1 MAFYLVDYENVN
13 TEGLQGVEQLTAA
26 DEVIIFYSEHA
37 DRLTFD
43 LHRRLNESKAQIHYF
58 KVGACKKNALD
69 FQLVSYL
76 GYLIAQTSGHSFY
89 LISHDTGFQS
99 VVRFWSEQQITVVQT
114 GELQPAQQPAQAP
127 KDPLQQQV
135 EALFADAGLA
145 AVVLD
150 CLQRSKNKQE
160 LHNLLAAK
168 LRNDG
173 VGDIYKK
180 VKHLL

>member
-76 GYLIAQTSGHSFY
+76 GYLIAQNSGQSFY
-89 LISHDTGFQS
+89 IISHDTGFQS

-114 GELQPAQQPAQAP
+114 GELQPVQQPAQAP

-135 EALFADAGLA
+135 EALFADAG
-145 AVVLD
+145 
-150 CLQRSKNKQE
+150 
-160 LHNLLAAK
+160 
-168 LRNDG
+168 
-173 VGDIYKK
+173 
-180 VKHLL
+180 

>member
-1 MAFYLVDYENVN
+1 MTFYLVDYENVN
-13 TEGLQGVEQLTAA
+13 TEGLQGVEHLTAA
-26 DEVIIFYSEHA
+26 DEIIIFYSEHA

-58 KVGACKKNALD
+58 KVDACKKNALD

-76 GYLIAQTSGHSFY
+76 GYLIAQNEGQAFY
-89 LISHDTGFQS
+89 IISRDTGFQS
-99 VVRFWSEQQITVVQT
+99 VVRFWSEQQIAVAQI
-114 GELQPAQQPAQAP
+114 GELQPVQQPEQAQ

-135 EALFADAGLA
+135 EALFADAALA

-150 CLQRSKNKQE
+150 CLRRSKDKQE

-173 VGDIYKK
+173 VGAIYKK
-180 VKHLL
+180 VKQLL

>member
-43 LHRRLNESKAQIHYF
+43 LHRRLNESKAQIHYI
-58 KVGACKKNALD
+58 KVGACKKYALD

-76 GYLIAQTSGHSFY
+76 GYLIAQNSGQSFY
-89 LISHDTGFQS
+89 IISHDTGFQS

-114 GELQPAQQPAQAP
+114 GELQPVQQPAQAP

-145 AVVLD
+145 TVVLD

>member
-76 GYLIAQTSGHSFY
+76 GYLIAQNSGQSFLY
-89 LISHDTGFQS
+89 YQPRYGLSERGALLVRAADYRCADWRITACAAAGASAEGSAAATG
-99 VVRFWSEQQITVVQT
+99 
-114 GELQPAQQPAQAP
+114 GGA
-127 KDPLQQQV
+127 
-135 EALFADAGLA
+135 FADAGLA

-150 CLQRSKNKQE
+150 CLQRSKKQAG
-160 LHNLLAAK
+160 AAQSA
-168 LRNDG
+168 G
-173 VGDIYKK
+173 G
-180 VKHLL
+180 